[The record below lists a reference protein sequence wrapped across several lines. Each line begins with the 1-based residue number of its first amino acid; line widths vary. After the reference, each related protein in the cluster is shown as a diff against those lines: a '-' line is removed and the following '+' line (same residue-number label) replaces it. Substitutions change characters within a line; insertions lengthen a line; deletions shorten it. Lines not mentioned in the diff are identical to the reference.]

1 MVRMKK
7 NDTNVRNVFLRCVC
21 GAACTA
27 NRKSSSANQKA
38 SSTNQ
43 KASSDNHEV
52 SSEDAEG
59 FFQRALGSYTHK
71 FPKHSAGSLTDLSEL
86 HLCLPE
92 LCLCLPSRVCNGKA
106 EQQQKC
112 FRKRTLFL
120 RMRTL

>member
-1 MVRMKK
+1 MYGTHEK
-7 NDTNVRNVFLRCVC
+7 NDTNVRYVFLGCVC

-27 NRKSSSANQKA
+27 NWKSSSANRKA

-43 KASSDNHEV
+43 KASSENHKV

-86 HLCLPE
+86 
-92 LCLCLPSRVCNGKA
+92 CLCLPSCVCNGKA

-112 FRKRTLFL
+112 FRKCSSFL
-120 RMRTL
+120 RMRTV